1 MSDSIPELEAVKMLL
16 HEEYFSVWEKLC
28 AAIEAEYEMERL
40 WNSGG
45 KSWTYEYK
53 YRRGGKTLCALY
65 ARENCMGFMV
75 IMGKAEREK
84 FEMHRQ
90 DFSADILKIYD
101 EAETYH
107 DGKWMMFYP
116 KDSAMFE
123 DYLKML
129 KIKRRP
135 NRK

>member
-1 MSDSIPELEAVKMLL
+1 
-16 HEEYFSVWEKLC
+16 
-28 AAIEAEYEMERL
+28 
-40 WNSGG
+40 
-45 KSWTYEYK
+45 
-53 YRRGGKTLCALY
+53 
-65 ARENCMGFMV
+65 MGFMV